1 MTSNNLQNRVDPW
14 GSLCAVPSRGTLM
27 GNRGILHDDGNKIIK
42 PWAHKAWVTC
52 LLEFKG
58 IKRSRPFSPGTYS
71 ELFFLDEATAFA
83 AGHRP
88 CASCQRARHLEF
100 KDAWVRANL
109 PEKLPASIDMK
120 KVDKVI
126 HAERAIPG
134 GGKWTY
140 DAQLVELPY
149 GAIFEHEDVAYLVT
163 SKGYLPWSFEGYGA
177 QRSID
182 APTLVKVLTPRSI
195 VRAFDAGLMPI
206 VHQSANR

>member
-1 MTSNNLQNRVDPW
+1 
-14 GSLCAVPSRGTLM
+14 M
-27 GNRGILHDDGNKIIK
+27 GNRGILHDDKNKIIK

-100 KDAWVRANL
+100 KDAWGRAHL
-109 PEKLPASIDMK
+109 PEEHPASIDMK
-120 KVDKVI
+120 EVDKVI
-126 HAERAIPG
+126 HAERAISG

-140 DAQLVELPY
+140 NAELVELPQ
-149 GAIFEHEDVAYLVT
+149 GTIFEHEAVAYLVT

-182 APTLVKVLTPRSI
+182 AATLVKVLTPRSI
-195 VRAFDAGLMPI
+195 VRAFDAGLVPI
-206 VHQSANR
+206 VHQSANRYADFSTRDCPGMKT